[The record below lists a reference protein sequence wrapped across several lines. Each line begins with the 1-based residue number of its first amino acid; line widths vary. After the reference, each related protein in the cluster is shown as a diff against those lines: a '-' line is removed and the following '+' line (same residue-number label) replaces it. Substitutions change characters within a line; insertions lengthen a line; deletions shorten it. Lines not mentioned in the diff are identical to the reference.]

1 MPYASGSGVRLYYEE
16 LGSGEP
22 LVWCHE
28 FAGSHDSWDQQ
39 RRFFADRYRV
49 ISFNARGY
57 PPSDVPEDR
66 SAYSQQHA
74 VDDLHGLV
82 QDLGIDRAHVGGL
95 SMGGTTALHF
105 GLQQPERVRSLIV
118 AGAGTG
124 STDPEQFAA
133 QTDQLADRLERDGMD
148 ALRDYARGPTRV
160 RLERKDATAYTEF
173 TRLLAA
179 HSAPGSALTLPGVQG
194 ERAPLH
200 AYETELQTL
209 ALPTLILV
217 GDEDEPCLKPALY
230 LKRQIQRSGLVVFP
244 LSGHAINLEEP
255 ELFNRTVLAF
265 LDAVEADQWPAREEG
280 SGAGFLAPRGP

>member
-1 MPYASGSGVRLYYEE
+1 MPYASGSGVRLHYEE

-28 FAGSHDSWDQQ
+28 FAGSHESWEQQ

-49 ISFNARGY
+49 ITFDARGY
-57 PPSDVPEDR
+57 PSSDVPEDR

-74 VDDLHGLV
+74 VEDLRALL
-82 QDLGIDRAHVGGL
+82 QELGIDRAHVGGL
-95 SMGGTTALHF
+95 SMGGATALQF
-105 GLQQPERVRSLIV
+105 GLQHPEMARSLIV

-133 QTDQLADRLERDGMD
+133 QCDQLADRLERDGME

-160 RLERKDATAYTEF
+160 RLERKDAAAHAEF

-179 HSAPGSALTLPGVQG
+179 HSALGSALTLRGVQG
-194 ERAPLH
+194 GRAPLYAH
-200 AYETELQTL
+200 EAALQAL
-209 ALPTLILV
+209 AVPTLILV
-217 GDEDEPCLKPALY
+217 GDEDQPCLEPALY
-230 LKRQIQRSGLVVFP
+230 LKRQIRRSGLVVFP

-265 LDAVEADQWPAREEG
+265 LDALEADQWPAREEG
-280 SGAGFLAPRGP
+280 SGAGFLARRGP